1 MKRRLIKLGG
11 YVLIALLIAALVTTG
26 LVLAA
31 NYFKTDPGYV
41 LIALRGWTVELS
53 VAKALIFAFIGF
65 LLLYIA
71 LRNIL
76 LILGIRSRLRRWGQR
91 RREQQTR
98 SALDAGLH
106 AITQNLP
113 DQAERHFRSAA
124 LKADHTKRRA
134 GGYSGWIH
142 AAEAAHA
149 AGHPQARDD
158 YLAQAAGE
166 RHGELP
172 ALIRKAELQ
181 LSESPQDAE
190 HTLATLRE
198 KFPNHRKVLLL
209 TSQLLKARNDDP
221 GLLALLPKLRRH
233 KVLGNDEL
241 SQIEYRGWLAKL
253 AQCDSPA
260 HLERY
265 RQTLPRSLKSH
276 RDLEIAVIRR
286 AFDIGAHGLAANRL
300 RKRLTQQWEPQL
312 VELFTRLKPE
322 AGFPADARLATTE
335 TWLRAGHENDPQ
347 LLYAAGITAM
357 QMQLW
362 GKARNYLDAA
372 VARDPTP
379 RTHAALGAL
388 LTQLGDTQ
396 AAAEQFRQ
404 GLDAALAND
413 HPMPWPQ
420 PTTENAGQ
428 LAITNDADPSEKRP
442 GDDALP
448 ITPQPV

>member
-1 MKRRLIKLGG
+1 MRRRLIKLGRH
-11 YVLIALLIAALVTTG
+11 VLIALLIAALVVTG

-31 NYFKTDPGYV
+31 DYFKTDPGYV

-53 VAKALIFAFIGF
+53 VAKALIFACFGF

-71 LRNIL
+71 LRGIL
-76 LILGIRSRLRRWGQR
+76 LVLGIRSRLRRWGRR

-106 AITQNLP
+106 AITQDLL
-113 DQAERHFRSAA
+113 DRAERHFRSAA

-158 YLAQAAGE
+158 YLALAAGE
-166 RHGELP
+166 RRGELP
-172 ALIRKAELQ
+172 ALIRKVELQ
-181 LSESPQDAE
+181 LTESPQDAE

-209 TSQLLKARNDDP
+209 TSQLLKTRNDDP

-233 KVLGNDEL
+233 KVLGDDAL
-241 SQIEYRGWLAKL
+241 SRIEYRGWLAKL
-253 AQCDSPA
+253 AQCDSPVQ
-260 HLERY
+260 LERY
-265 RQTLPRSLKSH
+265 RQTLPRSLKAH

-286 AFDIGAHGLAANRL
+286 AVDIGAHPLAAKWL
-300 RKRLTQQWEPQL
+300 RKLLAQQWTPQL
-312 VELFTRLKPE
+312 VDLFTRLKPE
-322 AGFPADARLATTE
+322 ANFPAHTRLAITE
-335 TWLRAGHENDPQ
+335 TWLHTGHENDPQ

-388 LTQLGDTQ
+388 LTQLGETQ

-404 GLDAALAND
+404 GLDAALAAD
-413 HPMPWPQ
+413 HPAAWPHPITEDTGQ
-420 PTTENAGQ
+420 PEAANEA
-428 LAITNDADPSEKRP
+428 NPSAKQP
-442 GDDALP
+442 DGNALP
-448 ITPQPV
+448 VMPQLV